1 MPLPPGAFW
10 YFGSELAGHHPGRR
24 DIDRHVEH
32 RDRDGSGGVVEREV
46 PGSQGAAAGTNG
58 HGLVVELVL
67 GEGDL
72 WPSNVGNELLGKPAQ
87 GGIRTGLRG
96 CASLL
101 HGIYATKNNHSNN
114 IVHNQARRQPN
125 QQREASSTVTILT
138 SVSDQ
143 AQALRT
149 REVNQ
154 SGLDVKPLST
164 QIINRIK
171 ADNMV

>member
-1 MPLPPGAFW
+1 MAVSLPDTTP
-10 YFGSELAGHHPGRR
+10 
-24 DIDRHVEH
+24 VEETLTDMWN
-32 RDRDGSGGVVEREV
+32 RDRDDSGGVVEHEV
-46 PGSQGAAAGTNG
+46 AGSEGAAAGTNG

-114 IVHNQARRQPN
+114 
-125 QQREASSTVTILT
+125 
-138 SVSDQ
+138 
-143 AQALRT
+143 QAL
-149 REVNQ
+149 
-154 SGLDVKPLST
+154 
-164 QIINRIK
+164 
-171 ADNMV
+171 